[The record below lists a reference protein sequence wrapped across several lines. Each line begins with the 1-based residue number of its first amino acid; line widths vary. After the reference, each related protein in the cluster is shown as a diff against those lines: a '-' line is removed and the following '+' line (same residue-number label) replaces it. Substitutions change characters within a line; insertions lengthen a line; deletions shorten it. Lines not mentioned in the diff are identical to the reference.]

1 MRKPIQ
7 YSCRVKLSNCMN
19 KKLFE
24 EGMRLEKAGELEGA
38 GKLYQRVFDADRGSQ
53 EVVGRLLVVYR
64 RLKEHRKE
72 LQVIEAALG
81 AVAQRDKAARDR
93 WISEHPGAAKLGKE
107 VLRTLGGESLTAYGT
122 DPLVEKLLKR
132 KGVLEKK
139 KGVKRP
145 VGKKAAGEK
154 ERLAREREASKRQK
168 EREAQKA
175 ARLAEKKAA
184 AELGRMEAEAKR
196 AAAEAKRKEAQAKR
210 AAAQA
215 KAYPLLFV
223 VSLKYLVPMV
233 RIKAAME
240 KHVAFLDKHFAAGD
254 FLVAGQQAPETG
266 EVIIVRGR
274 NMVAVERIMKQDP
287 FVKGKLAGVVN
298 IVEFLASKV
307 DKRMKSLV

>member
-1 MRKPIQ
+1 
-7 YSCRVKLSNCMN
+7 
-19 KKLFE
+19 
-24 EGMRLEKAGELEGA
+24 MRLEKAGELEDA
-38 GKLYQRVFDADRGSQ
+38 AKVYQRVFDADRGNQ

-64 RLKEHRKE
+64 RLKEHQKE
-72 LQVIEAALG
+72 LRVIEAALG

-93 WISEHPGAAKLGKE
+93 WISEHPGVAKLGKE

-139 KGVKRP
+139 VGGGKRP
-145 VGKKAAGEK
+145 VGKKAAREKGKAAREK
-154 ERLAREREASKRQK
+154 ERLAREKERLTRERERLVRERETRAREREAQVRERQK

-184 AELGRMEAEAKR
+184 AELRTMEAE
-196 AAAEAKRKEAQAKR
+196 AKR

-215 KAYPLLFV
+215 KAYPSLFV

-233 RIKAAME
+233 RIKAVME

-266 EVIIVRGR
+266 EIIIVRGR
-274 NMVAVERIMKQDP
+274 NTAVVERIMKQDP

-307 DKRMKSLV
+307 DKRMKSWV